1 MEQEQ
6 LEYQPSLL
14 PEFSARNVQ
23 MVLDINSELI
33 RVCVDFQNKGWVN
46 DPEFAIYQSRLQS
59 NLTYLATVAD
69 HFLKPQQTNRP
80 VPAAPDLSP
89 FPTPRT
95 PSAQRLNTLLTKAIE
110 AFNSKL
116 ANTETDMLERSRG
129 LNSIYGN
136 AGNSTDAQNRATDIP
151 KPRKMMDT
159 QAQASEYSNYN
170 PFPPF
175 KLPEGS
181 RLPNSAANNDWQ
193 SQQRAYTQQQS
204 QFDPNGV
211 ATTSQYNMSYG
222 SQPENDLE

>member
-1 MEQEQ
+1 MEPEQ
-6 LEYQPSLL
+6 QEYQPSLL

-80 VPAAPDLSP
+80 VPSAPDLSP

-95 PSAQRLNTLLTKAIE
+95 SSAQRLNGLLTKAIE

-116 ANTETDMLERSRG
+116 ANTEADMLERSRG
-129 LNSIYGN
+129 LNSIYGGT
-136 AGNSTDAQNRATDIP
+136 GNPNDPQSRVMDVPKAQKDDGHSGTSTRVFQLQPLPAVQIARWSPSA
-151 KPRKMMDT
+151 PRGSK
-159 QAQASEYSNYN
+159 QRLAAS
-170 PFPPF
+170 
-175 KLPEGS
+175 
-181 RLPNSAANNDWQ
+181 A
-193 SQQRAYTQQQS
+193 
-204 QFDPNGV
+204 V
-211 ATTSQYNMSYG
+211 
-222 SQPENDLE
+222 